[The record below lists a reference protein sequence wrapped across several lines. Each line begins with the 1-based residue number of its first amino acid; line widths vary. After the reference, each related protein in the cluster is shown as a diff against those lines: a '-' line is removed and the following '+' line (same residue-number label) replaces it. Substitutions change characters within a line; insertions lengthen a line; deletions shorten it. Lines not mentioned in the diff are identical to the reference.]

1 MLLVL
6 WDVDGTLVDTAP
18 HGREAFLDAFR
29 ELVGRAPGHVPS
41 MSGRTDTE
49 IALELLSL
57 NGVEDAEPKVPGFC
71 EALARALAAREEA
84 IRADG
89 RVLPGAREAIA
100 ALAGADGVVQS
111 LLTGNIEPNAALK
124 LCALGLGDGL
134 DLEVGGYGSDEAHR
148 PSLVAV
154 ARARAAAKYGVDVA
168 PGDAVLI
175 GDTPLDVAAAR
186 EGGARSVAVAS
197 GHTER
202 DELEAARPDAVL
214 ADLQDTAALV
224 AAVRGG

>member
-6 WDVDGTLVDTAP
+6 WDVDGTLVDTTP

-29 ELVGRAPGHVPS
+29 ELVGRAPQRVPS
-41 MSGRTDTE
+41 MSGRTDAE
-49 IALELLSL
+49 IALELLRR
-57 NGVEDAEPKVPGFC
+57 NGVEDAERKVSAFC
-71 EALARALAAREEA
+71 EALADALAAREEA
-84 IRADG
+84 IRAEG
-89 RVLPGAREAIA
+89 RVLAGAPEAIA
-100 ALAGADGVVQS
+100 ALAGSVGVVQS

-124 LCALGLGDGL
+124 LSALGLGDGL
-134 DLEVGGYGSDEAHR
+134 DLEVGGYGSEDAHR

-154 ARARAAAKYGVDVA
+154 ARAKAAARYGEDVA

-197 GHTER
+197 GHTDRE
-202 DELEAARPDAVL
+202 ELEAAGPDAL
-214 ADLQDTAALV
+214 LDDLRDTSAVV

>member
-29 ELVGRAPGHVPS
+29 ELVGRAPERVPS

-49 IALELLSL
+49 IALELLRL
-57 NGVEDAEPKVPGFC
+57 NDVEDPEASLPGFSA
-71 EALARALAAREEA
+71 ALAAALAAREQG
-84 IRADG
+84 IRAEG
-89 RVLPGAREAIA
+89 RVLPGAPEAVA

-111 LLTGNIEPNAALK
+111 LLTGNIEANAALK
-124 LCALGLGDGL
+124 LSALGLGDGI
-134 DLEVGGYGSDEAHR
+134 DLEVGGYGSDDAHR

-154 ARARAAAKYGVDVA
+154 ARARAATKYGGEVA
-168 PGDAVLI
+168 PEDTVLI

-197 GHTER
+197 GHTGR
-202 DELEAARPDAVL
+202 DELEAAAPDAL
-214 ADLQDTAALV
+214 LPDLRDTAAVV
-224 AAVRGG
+224 AAVTGR